1 MPLRAFVLMP
11 FSSDFNE
18 IYNLFIAS
26 TLSEVG
32 YEVFRADDVVSQK
45 NILEDIIASIKDSDL
60 IIADLTRSNPNVYY
74 ELGLAHAFG
83 KPVILLTQ
91 SVSDLPFDLRS
102 YRVVQ
107 YNTHFAAIGDAKNKL
122 KDLVNAA
129 KNGKLIF
136 RSPVTDFSSIEST
149 ELQLAGEK
157 TINDDSLGFLDHLIQ
172 MQDGFS
178 SMSSVITKIGERM
191 NKVTATTQKV
201 TDDMNRLKTSNDLN
215 KPRKLQQLLG
225 KLAVTQQEYAV
236 FLKESNDK
244 MEDSLS
250 RTFTSLEFVITFK
263 SPSTDEEQTAL
274 TNMLSQLTSLENN
287 SQESLSS
294 FTNLAKTMKELP
306 KMERNLNKAIDDV
319 VIQLERFIGYT
330 QQVVAMSSKSIS
342 IAKKLLGD

>member
-1 MPLRAFVLMP
+1 
-11 FSSDFNE
+11 
-18 IYNLFIAS
+18 
-26 TLSEVG
+26 
-32 YEVFRADDVVSQK
+32 
-45 NILEDIIASIKDSDL
+45 
-60 IIADLTRSNPNVYY
+60 
-74 ELGLAHAFG
+74 
-83 KPVILLTQ
+83 
-91 SVSDLPFDLRS
+91 
-102 YRVVQ
+102 
-107 YNTHFAAIGDAKNKL
+107 
-122 KDLVNAA
+122 
-129 KNGKLIF
+129 
-136 RSPVTDFSSIEST
+136 
-149 ELQLAGEK
+149 
-157 TINDDSLGFLDHLIQ
+157 
-172 MQDGFS
+172 
-178 SMSSVITKIGERM
+178 MSSVITKIGERM